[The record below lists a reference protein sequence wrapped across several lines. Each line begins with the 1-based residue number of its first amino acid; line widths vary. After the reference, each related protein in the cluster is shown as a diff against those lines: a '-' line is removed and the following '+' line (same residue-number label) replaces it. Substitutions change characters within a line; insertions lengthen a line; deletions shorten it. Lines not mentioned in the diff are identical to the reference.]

1 MVSTWNRTES
11 EQTRTRS
18 ESMRCERAT
27 VACDRGSEKAEA
39 CLTGRATD
47 SQINATNSGCYA
59 RSGKRR
65 SVIGVVMLSRRRVPF
80 LETSVKRGW
89 LVFTTIPERRTHE
102 RPLRRG

>member
-65 SVIGVVMLSRRRVPF
+65 SVIGVVMLSRRRGAVF
-80 LETSVKRGW
+80 GDERETW
-89 LVFTTIPERRTHE
+89 LAGIHDDSGKENA
-102 RPLRRG
+102 